1 MGWYV
6 SKQAL
11 QPALPRG
18 EGSRRAGEGISSA
31 GIAPKTCAWVWVPPL
46 PTRVGSRTA
55 SGMKERGFWV
65 PFCGCSSAKVS
76 VATLGHLGG
85 VVSRTSPQRWPAWGG
100 DVLHKAPSCGGFAAS
115 RGGGDFEKFAT
126 PGFLFPF

>member
-11 QPALPRG
+11 QPALLQG
-18 EGSRRAGEGISSA
+18 EGSRRSGEGISSA
-31 GIAPKTCAWVWVPPL
+31 GIAPKTRAWVWVPPL

-55 SGMKERGFWV
+55 SGMKERGF
-65 PFCGCSSAKVS
+65 GCSGRGRPTRGPFA
-76 VATLGHLGG
+76 
-85 VVSRTSPQRWPAWGG
+85 QR
-100 DVLHKAPSCGGFAAS
+100 LCGK
-115 RGGGDFEKFAT
+115 RGGGDFEKFAM